1 MQLRRKEK
9 GTQDKA
15 VLVAH
20 PFKQVRKL
28 GPRMVGYKGGLPS
41 GASGAMTPLSLCSF
55 CSA

>member
-9 GTQDKA
+9 GTQDKT

-28 GPRMVGYKGGLPS
+28 GPRMVGYKGGL
-41 GASGAMTPLSLCSF
+41 ASGAMTPLSLRSF